1 MQRSHRE
8 KLTVQESDRVLRRPT
23 RPSRGIDVG
32 VVIRSK
38 GPFGAL
44 PRTAP
49 LHAVIADIRAGRCSS
64 EPLAATVGLFGGMG
78 LAKTVEGQET
88 CCPHKTFCDQIPA
101 LRVQHRARRKRVLL
115 TSLQSAIFFF
125 CRRIFIYGLKT
136 TSTWRI
142 LKPKA
147 KHGPFFCDLIEFICF
162 EPVCIAARRTTR
174 TMFPTQNKRT
184 HVACF

>member
-1 MQRSHRE
+1 MQEIGRHPDHSLQRSHRE

-64 EPLAATVGLFGGMG
+64 EPLAATVGLFGGWG
-78 LAKTVEGQET
+78 W
-88 CCPHKTFCDQIPA
+88 
-101 LRVQHRARRKRVLL
+101 RKRLKDRKPVALIKRFAIK
-115 TSLQSAIFFF
+115 SLPCEYNTALGVRES
-125 CRRIFIYGLKT
+125 Y
-136 TSTWRI
+136 
-142 LKPKA
+142 
-147 KHGPFFCDLIEFICF
+147 
-162 EPVCIAARRTTR
+162 
-174 TMFPTQNKRT
+174 
-184 HVACF
+184 